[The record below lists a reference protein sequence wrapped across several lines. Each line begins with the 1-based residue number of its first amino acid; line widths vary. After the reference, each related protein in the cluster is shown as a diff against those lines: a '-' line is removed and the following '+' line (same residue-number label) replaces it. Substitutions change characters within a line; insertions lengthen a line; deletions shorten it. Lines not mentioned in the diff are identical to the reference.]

1 MSNENVYALSVPT
14 LEGEPVALSE
24 YRGRVS
30 LIVNV
35 ASECGYTP
43 QYAGLQRIYERF
55 KGRGFSVLGVP
66 SNDFGRQEPGS
77 PEEIREFC
85 SSKYRVTF
93 PMFQKVQ
100 TKAGT
105 DQSEIYALLGRAT
118 GSLPSWNFG
127 KYLIDRSG
135 QVLKVFPSKVE
146 PDSPELVTAI
156 EAALEKS

>member
-1 MSNENVYALSVPT
+1 MSNENVYALSVNS
-14 LEGEPVALSE
+14 LEGKPVALSE
-24 YRGRVS
+24 YRGQVS

-55 KGRGFSVLGVP
+55 KGRGFSVLGFP

-100 TKAGT
+100 TKAGA
-105 DQSEIYALLGRAT
+105 DQSEIYALLGRAA

-127 KYLIDRSG
+127 K
-135 QVLKVFPSKVE
+135 
-146 PDSPELVTAI
+146 
-156 EAALEKS
+156 